1 MEDAKNSSAVRED
14 SESGLFHMQHHGTM
28 LHVDEATNQ
37 REEYWENLR
46 PGNRVGVWMHR
57 PTSLNCGTLPPTG
70 FCVTHKRSC
79 YSVDTGL
86 DSPV

>member
-1 MEDAKNSSAVRED
+1 MEDAKNSSAVRGD

-46 PGNRVGVWMHR
+46 PGNRGW
-57 PTSLNCGTLPPTG
+57 
-70 FCVTHKRSC
+70 
-79 YSVDTGL
+79 GL
-86 DSPV
+86 DASANKLKLRHITTYRILCDP